1 MFFMKNKEN
10 LILKLARKCGENS
23 IGRCFGRFNHLRFQQ
38 SLKKKSRRVHLYINS
53 WRVRAKGPIK
63 CLDFFFLPKIEKN
76 NKISII
82 SFVK

>member
-23 IGRCFGRFNHLRFQQ
+23 IGRCFGWFNQPKVPAK
-38 SLKKKSRRVHLYINS
+38 LKEKSRRVHLYINS